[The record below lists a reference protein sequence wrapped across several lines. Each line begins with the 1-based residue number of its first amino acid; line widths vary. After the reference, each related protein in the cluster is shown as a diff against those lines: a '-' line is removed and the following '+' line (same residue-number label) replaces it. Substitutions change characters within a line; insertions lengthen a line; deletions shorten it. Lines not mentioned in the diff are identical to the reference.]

1 MKQAVTRPGGPKRK
15 QAVDSTSWHAPLQV
29 LFDHAWLGRIW
40 TFQELILSRSPL
52 VLFGDS
58 VILWEDLV
66 STVLITPQSIKGQ
79 ERWLNLILLW
89 LDFPRHRYSERL
101 QPGATSADIDCEHA
115 PTPGGH
121 TFRKLIDSCD
131 LNDIDPPWHFTMF
144 CCGFQGIKLWLWAFG
159 LWFKRI
165 IAALVEAAVL
175 TLDCVILANYAGKT
189 SASHWPFPL
198 FVILLLITPF
208 TTALAWWY
216 WRWHRPMSLGQ
227 ILHGTDRQG
236 VYKSTL
242 SSDSSNMIILEALWT
257 ALRTRK
263 SSNEHDMAHGL
274 AAILQDCGVMI
285 SSPDYS
291 QSTKMTFQNLFQD
304 ILSWEPRA
312 IQMIVDAG
320 VVNPST
326 TDWPSWLPDWRT
338 PESNTWLY
346 GESNPKHT
354 WLRHFPQ
361 SSRPPAISGEKLS
374 VSGRRFDKIEKCFR
388 FGFVNL
394 QDRHLLLDALASL
407 MNFMEIVYGLPAFEA
422 GKHRSGTIF
431 AVLKGLLVRPEPGE
445 MTYRD
450 PTDGSFNI
458 IDLEDPVF
466 DFPRFSMQFDN
477 FRRLNEIAYELCKDR
492 TDQRDTYQAAEELL
506 NRVRENQDV
515 LGYLIES
522 LNTLADEKRCIFVLS
537 SGKVGSGSH
546 LAAAG
551 DEVLIIQG
559 VLTPVAARE
568 KMGQNF
574 YQLLGP
580 VLVHAV
586 FMEENW
592 HNGHFDDIILE

>member
-1 MKQAVTRPGGPKRK
+1 M
-15 QAVDSTSWHAPLQV
+15 
-29 LFDHAWLGRIW
+29 
-40 TFQELILSRSPL
+40 
-52 VLFGDS
+52 
-58 VILWEDLV
+58 ILWEDLV

-101 QPGATSADIDCEHA
+101 QLGATSADIDCEHA

-165 IAALVEAAVL
+165 TAALVAAAVL
-175 TLDCVILANYAGKT
+175 TLDCVILADYAGKA
-189 SASHWPFPL
+189 SASHWTVPL
-198 FVILLLITPF
+198 FAILLLITPF

-216 WRWHRPMSLGQ
+216 WRCFRPMSLGQ

-236 VYKSTL
+236 VYKTTL
-242 SSDSSNMIILEALWT
+242 SSDSSNTIILEALWT

-326 TDWPSWLPDWRT
+326 TDWPSWLPDWRM

-422 GKHRSGTIF
+422 DKHRSGTIF
-431 AVLKGLLVRPEPGE
+431 AVLKGLLVRPERGRI
-445 MTYRD
+445 TYRD

-458 IDLEDPVF
+458 IDLEDLVF
-466 DFPRFSMQFDN
+466 DFPRFSTQFDN

-506 NRVRENQDV
+506 NRVRANQDV

-537 SGKVGSGSH
+537 SGEVGSGSH
-546 LAAAG
+546 LATAG
-551 DEVLIIQG
+551 DDVLIIQG
-559 VLTPVAARE
+559 VLTPLAARK
-568 KMGQNF
+568 KMGQDS

-586 FMEENW
+586 FMEKEW
-592 HNGHFDDIILE
+592 HNGHFDDIVLE